1 MHYISIH
8 SRAGVITLFEDAD
21 AIVAL
26 DGGWAGD
33 QQDGPTPLLTE
44 AIRQLNAYFI
54 GALTSFDLPLAP
66 PGSSFQQDICQ
77 RIREIPYGE
86 TRTYGDIATQLD
98 TSPRP
103 VGNACSRNPIPIII
117 PCHRIRGTTTLG
129 GYSGP
134 GGIETKQHLLRL
146 ESIALRDLS
155 QR

>member
-1 MHYISIH
+1 MHSP
-8 SRAGVITLFEDAD
+8 AGDITLFEDAD

-26 DGGWAGD
+26 DGGWARS
-33 QQDGPTPLLTE
+33 QQDEPTPLLIET
-44 AIRQLNAYFI
+44 IRQVDAYFA

-66 PGSSFQQDICQ
+66 PGSSFQQNIYQ
-77 RIREIPYGE
+77 SVQEIPYGE
-86 TRTYGDIATQLD
+86 TRTYRDIATQLD

-117 PCHRIRGTTTLG
+117 PCHRVRGTNNLG

-134 GGIETKQHLLRL
+134 GGIDTKRHLLRL

-155 QR
+155 HQ

>member
-1 MHYISIH
+1 MNYISIH
-8 SRAGVITLFEDAD
+8 SPVGDITLFEDAD

-26 DGGWAGD
+26 DGGWARNP
-33 QQDGPTPLLTE
+33 QDASTPLLTE
-44 AIRQLNAYFI
+44 AIRQLNAYFT

-66 PGSSFQQDICQ
+66 AGSSFQHNICM
-77 RIREIPYGE
+77 RIQEIPYGE
-86 TRTYGDIATQLD
+86 TRTYGEIATQLD

-117 PCHRIRGTTTLG
+117 PCHRVRGTTALG

-134 GGIETKQHLLRL
+134 GGIDTKQHLLRL

>member
-1 MHYISIH
+1 MHSP
-8 SRAGVITLFEDAD
+8 AGDITLFEDAD

-26 DGGWAGD
+26 DGGWARS
-33 QQDGPTPLLTE
+33 QQDEPTPLLIET
-44 AIRQLNAYFI
+44 IRQVDAYFA

-66 PGSSFQQDICQ
+66 PGSSFQQNIYQ
-77 RIREIPYGE
+77 SVQEIPYGE
-86 TRTYGDIATQLD
+86 TRTYRDIATQLD

-117 PCHRIRGTTTLG
+117 PCHRVRGTNGLG

-134 GGIETKQHLLRL
+134 GGIDMKQRLLSL
-146 ESIALRDLS
+146 ESIALKDLS

>member
-1 MHYISIH
+1 MNFISTH
-8 SRAGVITLFEDAD
+8 SPIGDITLFQDAD

-26 DGGWAGD
+26 EGGWAGS
-33 QQDGPTPLLTE
+33 QQDAPTPLLKE
-44 AIRQLNAYFI
+44 AIRQFHAYFT

-77 RIREIPYGE
+77 RIQEIPYGE
-86 TRTYGDIATQLD
+86 TRTYKDIATQLD

-117 PCHRIRGTTTLG
+117 PCHRVRGTITLG

-134 GGIETKQHLLRL
+134 GGIDTKQHLLRL

-155 QR
+155 PR

>member
-1 MHYISIH
+1 MHSP
-8 SRAGVITLFEDAD
+8 AGDITLFEDAD

-26 DGGWAGD
+26 DGGWARS
-33 QQDGPTPLLTE
+33 QQDEPTPLLIET
-44 AIRQLNAYFI
+44 IRQVDAYFA

-66 PGSSFQQDICQ
+66 PGSSFQQNIYQ
-77 RIREIPYGE
+77 SVQEIPYGE
-86 TRTYGDIATQLD
+86 TRTYRDIATQLD

-117 PCHRIRGTTTLG
+117 PCHRVRGTNSLG

-134 GGIETKQHLLRL
+134 GGIDTKRHLLRL

-155 QR
+155 HQ